1 MGCFGSRMDSR
12 RKALDDDWRGTDYAF
27 AVGSIKTLDGF
38 SPLDKVAISLCGE
51 GKEYSE
57 GIGEI
62 TDGKMAEDKAKEL
75 GKKIFDAM
83 VKIYDDLVS
92 DYKDGTKEG
101 EVHGKYTGTDAIAQ
115 MDKALKIFAD
125 KSGVEGLVWPKA
137 AEATDAMMEAG
148 MMDEAGMMEEG
159 AMMDGGDGEMA
170 AMEGDAAMAAA
181 PAKKMSLI
189 AEDAFGEVAGPAEL
203 PKLLLSLMFCYPVFG
218 DAVKAHTMHHEL
230 GGDDKNDLTLV
241 ATIVGAFVKLAEKAD
256 TPSFGVGCLNADDL
270 EELKAV
276 AADKDNQALCFPGVV
291 GGWASEEDAVGQA
304 ESGDGKTQVLFK
316 FQGEVMKPAGDK
328 LHVFA
333 RQFAK
338 VDSLEEKPAEGK
350 NYIVCTLSNW
360 DEHAKKTVAE
370 YLAAV
375 EEAKKALEAV
385 KDKVEDAAMM
395 DGEKPMEEGDMNMM
409 EGAGME

>member
-12 RKALDDDWRGTDYAF
+12 RKALDDDWQGTDFAF
-27 AVGSIKTLDGF
+27 AVGSLKTLDGF
-38 SPLDKVAISLCGE
+38 APLDKVAISLCGD

-83 VKIYDDLVS
+83 VAIYDDLVS

-125 KSGVEGLVWPKA
+125 KSGVDGLVWPKA
-137 AEATDAMMEAG
+137 AEATGEMMES
-148 MMDEAGMMEEG
+148 GMMEGADMMAEG
-159 AMMDGGDGEMA
+159 MEGGEM
-170 AMEGDAAMAAA
+170 AMEGDMAMEAAA
-181 PAKKMSLI
+181 PKKMSLI

-230 GGDDKNDLTLV
+230 GGDKKNDLTLV
-241 ATIVGAFVKLAEKAD
+241 ATIVGAYVKLGEKSES
-256 TPSFGVGCLNADDL
+256 PSFGVGCLNADDL

-276 AADKDNQALCFPGVV
+276 VADKENQALCFPGIV
-291 GGWASEEDAVGQA
+291 GGWASEDDAVGQA

-328 LHVFA
+328 LHVFG

-338 VDSLEEKPAEGK
+338 VESLEEPAGEK
-350 NYIVCTLSNW
+350 KYYVCTLSNW
-360 DEHAKKTVAE
+360 SEHVYKTVAE
-370 YLAAV
+370 YAAAA
-375 EEAKKALEAV
+375 EAAKKALEEV
-385 KDKVEDAAMM
+385 KDAVEGA
-395 DGEKPMEEGDMNMM
+395 KPEGDMMMM
-409 EGAGME
+409 EGDGMMAAEGDGM